1 VVLSHRMAMESDKII
16 AEAIEAIEFPE
27 LARLYRV
34 MAVPRTVINDHAVI
48 EGALPER
55 MFVDQ
60 IVDAALNKA

>member
-1 VVLSHRMAMESDKII
+1 MAMESDKII

-27 LARLYRV
+27 LAQQYHV
-34 MAVPRTVINDHAVI
+34 MAVPRTVINDQTVI

-60 IVDAALNKA
+60 IIDAAVQTKPE